1 MSQKLTFLCM
11 LAVLVLGGTEA
22 QAAEE
27 NCASSTAQRMNA
39 HKQLV
44 EDMFREMMAHPG
56 SDSSQLS

>member
-27 NCASSTAQRMNA
+27 NCTSSPEQVLKA
-39 HKQLV
+39 HNQLV
-44 EDMFREMMAHPG
+44 KDIFREMLT
-56 SDSSQLS
+56 DSSRSN

>member
-22 QAAEE
+22 QATEE
-27 NCASSTAQRMNA
+27 NCTSSTDQRMNA

-44 EDMFREMMAHPG
+44 EDMFREMLGNPQ
-56 SDSSQLS
+56 SSSPVN